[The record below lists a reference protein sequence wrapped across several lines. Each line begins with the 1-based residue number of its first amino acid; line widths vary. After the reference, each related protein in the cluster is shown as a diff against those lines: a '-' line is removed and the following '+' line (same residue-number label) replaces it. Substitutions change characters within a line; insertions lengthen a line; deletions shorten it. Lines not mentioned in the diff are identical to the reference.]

1 MTTHIALLRAV
12 NVGGHAKL
20 PMADLRAFF
29 ARLGLTDAQTLLQ
42 TGNVVFGGATRTSAG
57 LERLLESE
65 AAKHLGVE
73 TAFVVRSAREWK
85 TLVAANPFREMAA
98 RDPSHL
104 LVMFL
109 KNKADPRKLKALQA
123 AISGREVVRVK
134 GRQAYITYP
143 DGIGTSRLTH
153 AILERALG
161 SRGTSRNWNTV
172 LKLAALAEAL

>member
-29 ARLGLTDAQTLLQ
+29 ARLGLTDAHTVLQ
-42 TGNVVFGGATRTSAG
+42 TGNVVFSGATKTGAS

-65 AAKHLGVE
+65 AAKRLGLE
-73 TAFVVRSAREWK
+73 TAFVVRTAREWT
-85 TLVAANPFREMAA
+85 TLVAANPFPDMAR

-109 KNKADPRKLKALQA
+109 KDEADPRKLRALQA

-134 GRQAYITYP
+134 DRQAYLTYP

-153 AILERALG
+153 ATLERALG
-161 SRGTSRNWNTV
+161 TRGTSRNWNTV
-172 LKLAALAEAL
+172 LKLAALAEAM